1 MEKYIY
7 INYAY
12 EDQQMAMPVIEALRA
27 RGIAVKYGNGSEDK
41 LKESSFVLHLC
52 TPASRAS
59 HTYRKMM
66 NYTLKHEKDMTVLR
80 IGDAGFASDIDDLH
94 DMMLQLLKY
103 HYSAGA
109 QLPAAET
116 VPEEVPAE
124 TAPAEVPA
132 EEIHEP
138 EMEIVEITLQPQE
151 TDEETAEVPAE
162 ESAAETEETAA
173 EEAAAETEE
182 TAVEAAPE
190 ELPPEIPRE
199 EDKDELYARGMALLQ
214 DDSDEKNAEK
224 AFNCFWSA
232 ANRGQIDA
240 QYQLSICYAKG
251 IGVRRSI
258 SEAARCCEM
267 AAYGGHAKAQAE
279 LGYCYETGYGV
290 VRNMPEAI
298 RWYRIASDQGSMDAK
313 NNLAYCYQKGR
324 GVSKDIRQA
333 MRYYEEA
340 AAGGHASAQFNLGF
354 IYWYGEGVLTD
365 RAKAIELF
373 EAAAAG
379 GNSRAAEM
387 MKVIRQLGYVKN

>member
-12 EDQQMAMPVIEALRA
+12 EDQQMAMPVIDALRA

-80 IGDAGFASDIDDLH
+80 IGDAGFESDIDDLH

-116 VPEEVPAE
+116 EAGEMPAQTPEDAAAE
-124 TAPAEVPA
+124 KAT
-132 EEIHEP
+132 EP
-138 EMEIVEITLQPQE
+138 EMEILEITLDPAE
-151 TDEETAEVPAE
+151 AAEEPAKEPAEETAEAPAE
-162 ESAAETEETAA
+162 ETA
-173 EEAAAETEE
+173 EEPAE
-182 TAVEAAPE
+182 EAAPE

-224 AFNCFWSA
+224 AFGCFWSA

-333 MRYYEEA
+333 IRYYEEA

>member
-27 RGIAVKYGNGSEDK
+27 RGIDVKYGNGSEDK

-52 TPASRAS
+52 TPASRTS

-80 IGDAGFASDIDDLH
+80 IGDAGFESDIDSLH

-109 QLPAAET
+109 QLPET
-116 VPEEVPAE
+116 VPAPEEGPD
-124 TAPAEVPA
+124 EV
-132 EEIHEP
+132 HEP
-138 EMEIVEITLQPQE
+138 EMVIQEITLE
-151 TDEETAEVPAE
+151 TEAPAEKTAEAAEENTEAAGEETTEAAAEETAEA
-162 ESAAETEETAA
+162 AA
-173 EEAAAETEE
+173 EEAA
-182 TAVEAAPE
+182 EAAPE

-199 EDKDELYARGMALLQ
+199 EDKDELYARGMALLE

-298 RWYRIASDQGSMDAK
+298 RWYRIASDQGSLDAK

-333 MRYYEEA
+333 IRFYEEA

>member
-12 EDQQMAMPVIEALRA
+12 EDQQLVMPVIDALRS
-27 RGIAVKYGNGSEDK
+27 RGIAVKYGNGSEDR

-52 TPASRAS
+52 TPASRTS

-66 NYTLKHEKDMTVLR
+66 NYTLKHEKDMTLLR
-80 IGDAGFASDIDDLH
+80 IGDAGFESDIDDLH
-94 DMMLQLLKY
+94 DLMLQLLKY

-109 QLPAAET
+109 QLSAAEPETELATAAEPEAEAAPAAEPEMVIREIALT
-116 VPEEVPAE
+116 PEEKAE
-124 TAPAEVPA
+124 AA
-132 EEIHEP
+132 EEKAAEAEP
-138 EMEIVEITLQPQE
+138 EKE
-151 TDEETAEVPAE
+151 A
-162 ESAAETEETAA
+162 AA
-173 EEAAAETEE
+173 EEAPEQE
-182 TAVEAAPE
+182 TAEAAAE
-190 ELPPEIPRE
+190 ELPAQIPQE
-199 EDKDELYARGMALLQ
+199 EDKDVLYARGLALLQ
-214 DDSDEKNAEK
+214 DKSDEKNTEK
-224 AFNCFWSA
+224 AFNCFWQA
-232 ANRGQIDA
+232 ANRGQIEA
-240 QYQLSICYAKG
+240 QYQLSVCYAQG

-258 SEAARCCEM
+258 SEAARYCEM

-298 RWYRIASDQGSMDAK
+298 RWYRIASDQGSTDAK

-333 MRYYEEA
+333 IHYYEEA

-379 GNSRAAEM
+379 GNARATEM

>member
-12 EDQQMAMPVIEALRA
+12 EDQQLVMPVIDALRS
-27 RGIAVKYGNGSEDK
+27 RGIAVKYGNGSEDR

-52 TPASRAS
+52 TPASRTS

-66 NYTLKHEKDMTVLR
+66 NYTLKHEKDMTLLR
-80 IGDAGFASDIDDLH
+80 IGDAGFESDIDDLH
-94 DMMLQLLKY
+94 DLMLQLLKY

-109 QLPAAET
+109 QLSAAEPEAEAAPAAE
-116 VPEEVPAE
+116 P
-124 TAPAEVPA
+124 
-132 EEIHEP
+132 
-138 EMEIVEITLQPQE
+138 EIVIREITLTPEEKAEATEEKAAEAEPEQ
-151 TDEETAEVPAE
+151 ETAE
-162 ESAAETEETAA
+162 T
-173 EEAAAETEE
+173 
-182 TAVEAAPE
+182 APE
-190 ELPPEIPRE
+190 ELPAQIPQE
-199 EDKDELYARGMALLQ
+199 EDKDVLYARGLALLQ
-214 DDSDEKNAEK
+214 DKSDEKNTEK
-224 AFNCFWSA
+224 AFNCFWQA
-232 ANRGQIDA
+232 ANRGQIEA
-240 QYQLSICYAKG
+240 QYQLSVCYAQG

-258 SEAARCCEM
+258 SEAARYCEM

-298 RWYRIASDQGSMDAK
+298 RWYRIASDQGSTDAK

-333 MRYYEEA
+333 IHYYEEA

-379 GNSRAAEM
+379 GNARATEM

>member
-12 EDQQMAMPVIEALRA
+12 EDQQLVMPVIDALRS

-52 TPASRAS
+52 TPASHTS

-66 NYTLKHEKDMTVLR
+66 NYTLKHEKDMTLLR
-80 IGDAGFASDIDDLH
+80 IGDAGFESDIDDLH
-94 DMMLQLLKY
+94 DLMLQLLKY

-109 QLPAAET
+109 MLPEAAAQPEEAPAAEAEEAAVET
-116 VPEEVPAE
+116 AEVQASPENADAEPAAESADAEPAADAQQPAE
-124 TAPAEVPA
+124 TTDAEVAAEPAETKA
-132 EEIHEP
+132 AQDHEMVI
-138 EMEIVEITLQPQE
+138 EEITLQ
-151 TDEETAEVPAE
+151 T
-162 ESAAETEETAA
+162 
-173 EEAAAETEE
+173 
-182 TAVEAAPE
+182 
-190 ELPPEIPRE
+190 
-199 EDKDELYARGMALLQ
+199 EDKDALYSRGMTLLQ
-214 DDSDEKNAEK
+214 DESNEKNAEK
-224 AFNCFWSA
+224 AFNCFWQA
-232 ANRGQIDA
+232 ANRGQIEA
-240 QYQLSICYAKG
+240 QYQLSVCYAQG

-258 SEAARCCEM
+258 SEAARYCEM

-298 RWYRIASDQGSMDAK
+298 RWYRIASDQGSTDAK

-333 MRYYEEA
+333 IHYYEEA

-379 GNSRAAEM
+379 GNARATEM

>member
-12 EDQQMAMPVIEALRA
+12 EDQQLVMPVIDALRS
-27 RGIAVKYGNGSEDK
+27 RGIAVKYGNGSEDR

-52 TPASRAS
+52 TPASRTS

-66 NYTLKHEKDMTVLR
+66 NYTLKHEKDMTLLR
-80 IGDAGFASDIDDLH
+80 IGDAGFESDIDDLH
-94 DMMLQLLKY
+94 DLMLQLLKY

-109 QLPAAET
+109 QLET
-116 VPEEVPAE
+116 S
-124 TAPAEVPA
+124 
-132 EEIHEP
+132 
-138 EMEIVEITLQPQE
+138 LG
-151 TDEETAEVPAE
+151 ETAEN
-162 ESAAETEETAA
+162 AAAEETAA
-173 EEAAAETEE
+173 EAAPAAEPEAEAAPAAEPEIVIREITLTPEEKAEATEEKAAEAEPEQETAET
-182 TAVEAAPE
+182 APE
-190 ELPPEIPRE
+190 ELPAQIPQE
-199 EDKDELYARGMALLQ
+199 EDKDVLYARGLALLQ
-214 DDSDEKNAEK
+214 DKSDEKNTEK
-224 AFNCFWSA
+224 AFNCFWQA
-232 ANRGQIDA
+232 ANRGQIEA
-240 QYQLSICYAKG
+240 QYQLSVCYAQG

-258 SEAARCCEM
+258 SEAARYCEM

-279 LGYCYETGYGV
+279 LGYCYESGYGV

-298 RWYRIASDQGSMDAK
+298 RWYRIASDQGSTDAK

-333 MRYYEEA
+333 IHYYEEA

-379 GNSRAAEM
+379 GNARATEM

>member
-12 EDQQMAMPVIEALRA
+12 EDQQMAMPVIEALRS
-27 RGIAVKYGNGSEDK
+27 RGIAVKYGNGSEDR

-52 TPASRAS
+52 TPASHTS

-80 IGDAGFASDIDDLH
+80 IGDAGFESDIDDLH

-109 QLPAAET
+109 KLPETAPTAEEPVPEAAETETAPEAAAEEPELEIREITLAPEEAAAPAAET
-116 VPEEVPAE
+116 AE
-124 TAPAEVPA
+124 
-132 EEIHEP
+132 
-138 EMEIVEITLQPQE
+138 
-151 TDEETAEVPAE
+151 
-162 ESAAETEETAA
+162 AAETETAQA
-173 EEAAAETEE
+173 E
-182 TAVEAAPE
+182 APE
-190 ELPPEIPRE
+190 ELPAQIPPE
-199 EDKDELYARGMALLQ
+199 EDKDVLYARGMALLE
-214 DDSDEKNAEK
+214 DDSDEKNGEQ
-224 AFNCFWSA
+224 AFNCFWQA
-232 ANRGQIDA
+232 ANRGQIEA
-240 QYQLSICYAKG
+240 QYQLSVCYAQG

-258 SEAARCCEM
+258 SEAARYCEM

-290 VRNMPEAI
+290 TRNMPEAI
-298 RWYRIASDQGSMDAK
+298 RWYRIASDQGSADAK

-333 MRYYEEA
+333 IHFYEEA

-379 GNSRAAEM
+379 GNVRAREM